1 MSYQDIENTATKSVS
16 QSESRLR
23 GKAMQEPVAWEDSTT
38 ELSEKECCLCVQR
51 SKEKLH
57 S

>member
-1 MSYQDIENTATKSVS
+1 MSYQDIENTATKCVS

-38 ELSEKECCLCVQR
+38 ELSGKECCLCVQR
-51 SKEKLH
+51 PKEKLH